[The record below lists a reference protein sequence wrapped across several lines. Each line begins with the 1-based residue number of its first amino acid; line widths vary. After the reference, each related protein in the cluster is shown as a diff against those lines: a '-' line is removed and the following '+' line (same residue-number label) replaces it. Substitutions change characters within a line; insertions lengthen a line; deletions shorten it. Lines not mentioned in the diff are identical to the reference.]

1 MLFVNIQREIE
12 QVERSHLRGQGCL
25 VQADLIPTRS
35 NQPFVRT
42 DTDGAKQ
49 RVPQTFSV
57 TPSKGVSSASG
68 SGEFSGVGG
77 SGGDEVASEPQQ
89 QSKHYHLGSSNP
101 NEYSLIKFYSF
112 NAHMLGCLFGN
123 KRESSLPFKM
133 TSKEY
138 EVARLNP
145 PKPCGI
151 LLMGRSGTGKTSVQV
166 RGCAKKLVM
175 ACLKPHVSFHI

>member
-1 MLFVNIQREIE
+1 
-12 QVERSHLRGQGCL
+12 
-25 VQADLIPTRS
+25 
-35 NQPFVRT
+35 VRT

-57 TPSKGVSSASG
+57 TLSKGVSSASG
-68 SGEFSGVGG
+68 NGESSGVGG
-77 SGGDEVASEPQQ
+77 SGGSGGEELLSEPQQ

-166 RGCAKKLVM
+166 RE
-175 ACLKPHVSFHI
+175 